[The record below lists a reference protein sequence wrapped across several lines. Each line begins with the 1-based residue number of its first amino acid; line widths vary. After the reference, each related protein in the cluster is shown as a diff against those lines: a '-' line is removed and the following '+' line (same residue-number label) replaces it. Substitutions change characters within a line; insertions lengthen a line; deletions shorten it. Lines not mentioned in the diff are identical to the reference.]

1 MLSPKYQGFIMC
13 DNNVGVAKR
22 LDLESI
28 SKDIAALVKQLD
40 KEVEGN
46 VHTHE
51 LKKIEEKVQK
61 IIKG

>member
-1 MLSPKYQGFIMC
+1 MC

-28 SKDIAALVKQLD
+28 SEDIAKLVKQLD
-40 KEVEGN
+40 KEVEGK
-46 VHTHE
+46 VPVRD
-51 LKKIEEKVQK
+51 LKKVEAKVQK